1 MSSQLPW
8 SAHAL
13 LTTVMHPQAES
24 RFLSVMLPSYL
35 VHLQR
40 YPATLIVKFVG
51 SYSVKVRQ
59 SCHISLLHAP
69 GTLSPLL
76 IFPSDVWAQDLLY
89 CHDECLSLGVAACTR
104 CVRLEGGGVLLCVRS
119 VVSTATRSSKA
130 VLAGLLC
137 EPQRVKAQARPGRHL
152 SSLQVKLSSTLCGTH
167 IYTYTNS

>member
-1 MSSQLPW
+1 MFFSGDKRYIVKTLTKVCPRKPPGVPTLFSPHCW
-8 SAHAL
+8 L
-13 LTTVMHPQAES
+13 LRAQQAES

-59 SCHISLLHAP
+59 SCRIRLPHAP
-69 GTLSPLL
+69 GILTPLL

-89 CHDECLSLGVAACTR
+89 CHDERLSLGVAACTR
-104 CVRLEGGGVLLCVRS
+104 CVRLEGGGVLVCVRS
-119 VVSTATRSSKA
+119 VMSTATRSSKA

-137 EPQRVKAQARPGRHL
+137 EP
-152 SSLQVKLSSTLCGTH
+152 
-167 IYTYTNS
+167 